1 VSNLWDWVVVKHPI
15 PHVLRTYRSELDPVA
30 GGGAEDGFE
39 RGIDD
44 VGVLANTPP
53 HAFGAGGF
61 YVANCSCIRT
71 G

>member
-1 VSNLWDWVVVKHPI
+1 MFCVRID
-15 PHVLRTYRSELDPVA
+15 RRAELNPVA

-39 RGIDD
+39 RGVDD
-44 VGVLANTPP
+44 VGVLANTPQ

-61 YVANCSCIRT
+61 YVANCSGICT